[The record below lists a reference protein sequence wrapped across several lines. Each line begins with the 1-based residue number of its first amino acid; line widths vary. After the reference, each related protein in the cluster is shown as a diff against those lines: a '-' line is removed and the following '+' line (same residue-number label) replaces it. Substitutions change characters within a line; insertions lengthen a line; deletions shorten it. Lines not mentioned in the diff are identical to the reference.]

1 MKLSGLNF
9 VRPAALIL
17 LLSCADGFSRDVSD
31 YAQRNADFDQPSSI
45 EQAARQPAQS
55 SVTPPRHPA
64 VPTRTPSSER
74 VVIAP
79 IRFNT
84 VEARAMTP
92 FATPDAVRPAP
103 LPSTMAAGMRPI
115 LIKPADHVVAAPR
128 VAKYQRALGGSDTVR
143 VGRMPAFDRNG
154 TARLN
159 RFVFRRTQA
168 ASAVAP
174 APTVHAGG
182 ANADHR

>member
-1 MKLSGLNF
+1 MKLSGLTF

-17 LLSCADGFSRDVSD
+17 LLSCADGFSRDLSD
-31 YAQRNADFDQPSSI
+31 YAQRNADFDRPSSI

-55 SVTPPRHPA
+55 SVNPPHHSA

-79 IRFNT
+79 IRVNT
-84 VEARAMTP
+84 VKARAMTP
-92 FATPDAVRPAP
+92 FATPDVVRPAP
-103 LPSTMAAGMRPI
+103 LPSTMAAGIRPI
-115 LIKPADHVVAAPR
+115 LIKPADRVVTAPR
-128 VAKYQRALGGSDTVR
+128 VAKYQGALGGSETVR

-168 ASAVAP
+168 ASSAASAP
-174 APTVHAGG
+174 AVHAGG
-182 ANADHR
+182 ADADHR